1 MITIYRWN
9 CFNNLME
16 ELPLTNNGL
25 ESYHHNWNSSGS
37 NTNNVWDTVKHF
49 KSEEVLSATK
59 FRQAITSNSSQE
71 REEDTTPPHPSAKVQ
86 YKTVQ
91 YSTVKYREY
100 STV

>member
-1 MITIYRWN
+1 MHN
-9 CFNNLME
+9 CKSPINKKYNIDIVI
-16 ELPLTNNGL
+16 LPGN
-25 ESYHHNWNSSGS
+25 

-59 FRQAITSNSSQE
+59 FRQVITSNSSQE

-91 YSTVKYREY
+91 YSTVKYGEY